1 MNTRLITM
9 LSASIQKMVIQKTAT
24 PSTAAQSKARQPA
37 AIPAT
42 ALLAT
47 SARVLALCLG
57 LLVLA
62 GCNVTRPLMTFDEDP
77 LAPYPGT
84 DLSEDAVDEQI
95 QIGRDELAQ
104 GLVWEAAR
112 RSLRLFEETR
122 LDSDR
127 GNATMQLMVEAFDA
141 GIANATKP
149 SQLDRFR
156 SNRLPRT
163 VRAMRTIGKARLL
176 LDRGSPQLAFEEVVE
191 LERTFPSH
199 HLAREAADLVHEAA
213 TQLRERDSSFWIFWS
228 DVGRADIAYNYLVI
242 QDPTHPRCDEAYWR
256 MAQFDVRKRRYA
268 DSIESLAD
276 LVLFYPN
283 SPYAIDAEAQI
294 PRLRLADQ
302 ARIDFDIGS
311 LDRSLAEIRSWLDRH
326 GRSGIDEGRDALIA
340 EMRDLEVESLR
351 RLARSDLVVAR
362 YYDTLHESFGA
373 HQHAAR
379 ALDYARQAGLQ
390 DEIASAQ
397 ALVEEHLAGAGEVR
411 P

>member
-1 MNTRLITM
+1 MNTRL
-9 LSASIQKMVIQKTAT
+9 SIPA
-24 PSTAAQSKARQPA
+24 PSTV
-37 AIPAT
+37 AT
-42 ALLAT
+42 A
-47 SARVLALCLG
+47 ARALALGLA
-57 LLVLA
+57 LLVLT
-62 GCNVTRPLMTFDEDP
+62 GCNVTRPLMSLDEDP
-77 LAPYPGT
+77 LAPYPGS
-84 DLSEDAVDEQI
+84 DLSVSAVDEQI
-95 QIGRDELAQ
+95 GIGREELSQ

-112 RSLRLFEETR
+112 RSLRLFEDTR

-141 GIANATKP
+141 GIKSATKP

-156 SNRLPRT
+156 TNRLPRT
-163 VRAMRTIGKARLL
+163 VRAMRTVGKAQLL
-176 LDRGSPQLAFEEVVE
+176 LERGSPQLAFEEVVE

-199 HLAREAADLVHEAA
+199 HLAREAADLVYRSA
-213 TQLRERDSSFWIFWS
+213 TQLRERNGSFWIFWS
-228 DVGRADIAYNYLVI
+228 DAARADIAYNYLVV
-242 QDPTHPRCDEAYWR
+242 QDPTHPHCDEAYWR
-256 MAQFDVRKRRYA
+256 MAQYDAGKRRYA

-311 LDRSLAEIRSWLDRH
+311 LDRSLAEIRGWLDRH
-326 GRSGIDEGRDALIA
+326 GRTGVDPARDALIA
-340 EMRDLEVESLR
+340 EMRELEVEALR

-379 ALDYARQAGLQ
+379 ALDYARQADLE
-390 DEIASAQ
+390 DEIAAAQ
-397 ALVEEHLAGAGEVR
+397 ILVDEHAAGAALVR